1 MNIFLE
7 KKKNKRKKLEVINM
21 AKKKTNTGL
30 AIGIV
35 VIAVIVI
42 IVLSVI
48 GMYNGLVRADVSVD
62 QAWGQVETAYQR
74 RADLIPNLVATVQG
88 AADFEQETQ
97 TQIAELRTAAATAK
111 QAWDGATTP
120 EAKLAAANQMES
132 VLAGFRSLNINVE
145 RYPDLKAT
153 TNFLALQD
161 ELAGTENR
169 VAVERKRYNDAV
181 SVINKKV
188 RFFPNNI
195 IASMFGFEKR
205 TFFEAVEGAEEAPV
219 VEFT

>member
-1 MNIFLE
+1 
-7 KKKNKRKKLEVINM
+7 M
-21 AKKKTNTGL
+21 AKKKKTSTGL
-30 AIGIV
+30 LIGIV
-35 VIAVIVI
+35 VIIVI
-42 IVLSVI
+42 LIIVFSGI
-48 GMYNGLVRADVSVD
+48 GIRNDLVRKDIDVD
-62 QAWGQVETAYQR
+62 NAWAQVETAYQR

-97 TQIAELRTAAATAK
+97 TRVAELRTAAAAAK
-111 QAWDGATTP
+111 QAWESATTP
-120 EAKLAAANQMES
+120 EAKVEAANQMES

-169 VAVERKRYNDAV
+169 VNVERKRYNDKV
-181 SVINKKV
+181 GIMNKKV
-188 RFFPNNI
+188 RLFPSNI
-195 IASMFGFEKR
+195 IAAMFGFEKR
-205 TFFEAVEGAEEAPV
+205 DFFEASTGAEEAPV

>member
-1 MNIFLE
+1 
-7 KKKNKRKKLEVINM
+7 M

-30 AIGIV
+30 IIGIV

-48 GMYNGLVRADVSVD
+48 GMYNGLVQADVNVD
-62 QAWGQVETAYQR
+62 KAWGQVETAYQR

-97 TQIAELRTAAATAK
+97 TKVAEIRTAATAAK
-111 QAWDGATTP
+111 QAWDSATTP
-120 EAKLAAANQMES
+120 EAKVAAANQMES

-153 TNFLALQD
+153 TNFLGLQD

-181 SVINKKV
+181 GVINKKV
-188 RFFPNNI
+188 RFFPTNI
-195 IASMFGFEKR
+195 LAGMFGFEKKD
-205 TFFEAVEGAEEAPV
+205 FFESAPGAEAAPV

>member
-1 MNIFLE
+1 
-7 KKKNKRKKLEVINM
+7 M

-30 AIGIV
+30 VIGIV
-35 VIAVIVI
+35 VIAIIVI

-48 GMYNGLVRADVSVD
+48 GMYNGLVQADVNVD

-97 TQIAELRTAAATAK
+97 TKVAEIRTAATAAK

-120 EAKLAAANQMES
+120 EAKVAAANQMES

-188 RFFPNNI
+188 RFFPTNI
-195 IASMFGFEKR
+195 IAGMLGFEKKD
-205 TFFEAVEGAEEAPV
+205 FFESAPGAEAAPV